1 MKTNIVKLINYKM
14 MKRVIL
20 FCMMASAA
28 MLSTAQVKTPMTDFN
43 LAGPFPVGAPLAMD
57 TVDNNGHKYDDKSLL
72 KSVPLTAKADRRFN
86 GAIVPSLKDSRSVG
100 LLTCYINNSNY
111 LKGKLTVKGV
121 KNYELFIDD
130 APSDGN
136 LALAPEHHT
145 VAIKFLAQPSDTD
158 SITVIADANLG
169 FSTTTDRRHPYM
181 FHDQTDACYVIDVEL
196 SADGRYLLSTYQET
210 ARGGATSYK
219 RRLHDVATGRL
230 LREMPYTGTV
240 QWMPQTAALLLDV
253 TENNRRMLYQ
263 LDPATGLQTLWAAD
277 VPKGSLT
284 VSPTEDY
291 LILSQSEDG
300 PKEDKEVFQVLEP
313 DDRQPGWRN
322 RSHLYRYDLATGM
335 LQRITFGNQSVWL
348 NDISADGRQLLVSTA
363 RSRLTKRPTTVVD
376 LLIVDAQTLVADT
389 ILSGAEFVNGG
400 EFSPDG
406 RQLLISGT
414 PEAFD
419 RIGCTLPAGVW
430 PSMVDNQ
437 LFLYD
442 LASKQVTPLTRDFN
456 PSVESSS
463 WSRHDGMIYLR
474 AEDKDYVRLFQLNPK
489 TGSIVTLPA
498 QGDNVTRMDLAARA
512 PQLAYIS
519 QETQA
524 PVSLYVMDLKKKP
537 VSRCFFDGH
546 ETIKDALVG
555 ECRDWNFT
563 SSRGDV
569 VYGRLYLPHD
579 FDPQKKYP
587 MIVYYYGGCSPVS
600 RGFSSPYSPHL
611 WNSLGYVAYI
621 LQPSGCT
628 GFGQEWSARHVNTW
642 GRGPAE
648 DIIEGTRRICE
659 EHPFID
665 ATKVGCMGASY
676 GGFMTEYL
684 QTQTDIFAAAVSHA
698 GISCISSYWG
708 YGYWGYNYSEVASA
722 GSYPWSDPEMYT
734 RQSPLFNADKIHTP
748 LLLLHGTADT
758 NVPPIESVQ
767 LFTALKLL
775 GRETALV
782 EVEGENHHILD
793 YGKREK
799 WVATQMAW
807 FQRWLKGDATWWNA
821 LYPEKHL

>member
-1 MKTNIVKLINYKM
+1 M
-14 MKRVIL
+14 M
-20 FCMMASAA
+20 S
-28 MLSTAQVKTPMTDFN
+28 SAQVKTAITDFN

-57 TVDNNGHKYDDKSLL
+57 TVDNNGRKFDDKSLM
-72 KSVPLTAKADRRFN
+72 KAIPLTAKADQRFS
-86 GAIVPSLKDSRSVG
+86 GAVVPSLKDSRSVG
-100 LLTCYINNSNY
+100 LLTFYINNSSY
-111 LKGKLTVKGV
+111 LKGQLTVKGV
-121 KNYELFIDD
+121 KNYVLYIDD
-130 APSDGN
+130 AASDGK

-145 VAIKFLAQPSDTD
+145 VAVKFLAQPSDTD
-158 SITVIADANLG
+158 SITVVADANM
-169 FSTTTDRRHPYM
+169 TIIATTDSRHPYM
-181 FHDQTDACYVIDVEL
+181 FHDQTDGCYVRNTTL
-196 SADGRYLLSTYQET
+196 SADGRYMLSTYQET
-210 ARGGATSYK
+210 VRGGKTSYK
-219 RRLHDVATGRL
+219 RRLHDLATGQL
-230 LREMPYTGTV
+230 LREMPYTGAV
-240 QWMPQTAALLLDV
+240 EWMPKTSALLLDV
-253 TENNRRMLYQ
+253 TENERRMLYQ
-263 LDPATGLQTLWAAD
+263 IDPATGRQTLWAAD
-277 VPKGSLT
+277 VPKGSMT

-300 PKEDKEVFQVLEP
+300 AEEDKEVFQVLEP
-313 DDRQPGWRN
+313 DDRQPGWRK
-322 RSHLYRYDLATGM
+322 RSHLYRYDLSTGM
-335 LQRITFGNQSVWL
+335 LRRITFGSQSVWL
-348 NDISADGRQLLVSTA
+348 NDISSDGRQLLVSTS
-363 RSRLTKRPTTVVD
+363 RSRLTKRPTTVAD
-376 LLIVDAQTLVADT
+376 LLVIDAQTLVADT
-389 ILSGAEFVNGG
+389 ILSSSEFINGG

-406 RQLLISGT
+406 RQLLLSGT
-414 PEAFD
+414 PEAFN

-442 LASKQVTPLTRDFN
+442 LSTRQVTPLTRDFN
-456 PSVESSS
+456 PSVESCF
-463 WSRHDGMIYLR
+463 WSRYDGMIYLR
-474 AEDKDYVRLFQLNPK
+474 AEDMDYVRLFQLNPK
-489 TGSIVTLPA
+489 TGAIVQLPA
-498 QGDNVTRMDLAARA
+498 QGDNVTRMDMASNA
-512 PQLAYIS
+512 PRMAYLS

-524 PVSLYVMDLKKKP
+524 PTSLYVMDLKKKAA
-537 VSRCFFDGH
+537 SRCYYDGH
-546 ETIKDALVG
+546 ELISDALVG

-648 DIIEGTRRICE
+648 DIIEGTRRICQ
-659 EHPFID
+659 EHDFID

-758 NVPPIESVQ
+758 NVPPVESVQ

-807 FQRWLKGDATWWNA
+807 FQRWLKGDATWWDA

>member
-57 TVDNNGHKYDDKSLL
+57 TVDNNGHKYEDKSLL

-181 FHDQTDACYVIDVEL
+181 FHDQTDACYVRNVSL

-219 RRLHDVATGRL
+219 RRLHDVVTGRL

-253 TENNRRMLYQ
+253 TENDRRMLYQ

-498 QGDNVTRMDLAARA
+498 QGDNVTRMDLSARA

-722 GSYPWSDPEMYT
+722 GSYPWSAPEMYT

>member
-20 FCMMASAA
+20 FCMMVSAA

-57 TVDNNGHKYDDKSLL
+57 TVDNNGHKYEDKSLL

-181 FHDQTDACYVIDVEL
+181 FHDQTDACYVRNVSL

-219 RRLHDVATGRL
+219 RRLHDVVTGRL

-253 TENNRRMLYQ
+253 TENDRRMLYQ
-263 LDPATGLQTLWAAD
+263 LDPATGLQNLWAAD

-456 PSVESSS
+456 PSIESSI

-498 QGDNVTRMDLAARA
+498 QGDNVTRMDLSARA